1 MAESEGHIFV
11 PGLLNTEFDPP
22 DSDFAGF
29 DFEVDSSWWSK
40 VRKSSV
46 PWDLFAVK
54 DCFSTMDSLFQI
66 MEKGEKDFSSFIAM
80 TQKTGR
86 GQYKR
91 KWYSTKGNLTVSIH
105 IPDIF
110 KNQWS
115 ENYLPLILGN
125 LLAESLSDFGVDA
138 KIKWPNDI
146 FFKGQKLG
154 GILVE
159 KKNGFYIAGV
169 GLNLFSSPPEEE
181 LEDDFSVKPVSLLKE
196 GIKVNSPLIF
206 WDAVLER
213 LFNFFD
219 KRLAKETPSDLINS
233 LIQKLVWL
241 GEEVFLD
248 DPYNGVKKYILK
260 GLSDEGGLVLNDG
273 RETRVVYSGRIRS
286 VNN

>member
-1 MAESEGHIFV
+1 
-11 PGLLNTEFDPP
+11 
-22 DSDFAGF
+22 
-29 DFEVDSSWWSK
+29 
-40 VRKSSV
+40 
-46 PWDLFAVK
+46 
-54 DCFSTMDSLFQI
+54 

-159 KKNGFYIAGV
+159 KKNGFYIAGA

-181 LEDDFSVKPVSLLKE
+181 LDDDFSVKPVSLLKE